1 MCAINSLL
9 SLVAWLLHIA
19 GDGFSVTKTC
29 CYSTPL
35 PVNSLVN
42 DSMDFRGT
50 MHNSEVAAH
59 VTCMLDVKIAVD
71 SRKGRGWKWLLG

>member
-19 GDGFSVTKTC
+19 GDGFSVAKDS

-42 DSMDFRGT
+42 DRVL
-50 MHNSEVAAH
+50 VAQCTAIMLRCM
-59 VTCMLDVKIAVD
+59 VTCMLVVD
-71 SRKGRGWKWLLG
+71 CLLIFVGSEMV